1 MVFTSPVVQ
10 FAPPAPCALWVGQIP
25 MRDELN
31 CAGMGGGVLSVTTF
45 GTALMLELSVSS
57 LAWDQVSQLAVS
69 CQLLVITLVGS
80 TRRNAF
86 FGRGSGSV
94 LMDNVRC
101 NGTEQFLTNCT
112 HNTNH
117 YCGHNKDAGVKCTCK
132 YNSIMCTT
140 FSIFYLCNAKMIR
153 GLVCMHLAH
162 INSWTIVPILDY
174 AILL

>member
-1 MVFTSPVVQ
+1 MVFTFPVVQ
-10 FAPPAPCALWVGQIP
+10 FALLAPCALLVGQIP

-31 CAGMGGGVLSVTTF
+31 CAGMGGGGLSVTTI

-69 CQLLVITLVGS
+69 CQLLIITLVGS
-80 TRRNAF
+80 IRRYAF
-86 FGRGSGSV
+86 FGRGSGLI

-117 YCGHNKDAGVKCTCK
+117 NCYHSQDAGVRCACK
-132 YNSIMCTT
+132 YNNIMCTHFQFLT
-140 FSIFYLCNAKMIR
+140 STMQK
-153 GLVCMHLAH
+153 
-162 INSWTIVPILDY
+162 
-174 AILL
+174 